1 MNILIHYY
9 RLGHYIGGAEV
20 VALNQCSEILRQ
32 GHNVTILTA
41 DTGHHSKIFDE
52 FLLENNPKIKLVEL
66 ILNNSQKIYV
76 APNATKHLAESPLA
90 SVSQH
95 GVEKAGLNAQQ
106 MLKSLESHSPVIKD
120 VIWSMSVQHGM
131 AKKVVKDAL
140 GTQNI
145 ATMTDAD
152 IINKMYDA
160 RIYHINHRTKM
171 SANEKQKLLDRYTE
185 ERAKALE
192 QLK

>member
-1 MNILIHYY
+1 MSILIHYY

-52 FLLENNPKIKLVEL
+52 FLENNPKIKFVEL
-66 ILNNSQKIYV
+66 TLNNSQKIYV

-106 MLKSLESHSPVIKD
+106 MLKSLESSINT
-120 VIWSMSVQHGM
+120 
-131 AKKVVKDAL
+131 A
-140 GTQNI
+140 TQNG
-145 ATMTDAD
+145 
-152 IINKMYDA
+152 IIYNKPIKSGNWELIFSPGRNPGD
-160 RIYHINHRTKM
+160 
-171 SANEKQKLLDRYTE
+171 LPV
-185 ERAKALE
+185 
-192 QLK
+192 LKHAVPNF